1 MEIKDKESL
10 LFFGNITQPQIND
23 VARMNKSFESIY
35 NYYVGDE
42 FMYPS
47 IEASAK
53 EIKELQ
59 SKVESQLVNPKEE
72 YIEQD
77 VNLMSYLT
85 AEAEKLNV
93 SSSDNARA
101 LFILKEKVDPF
112 ILALKNYW
120 NRARPYQ
127 YAYFLKSDFHPLSAV
142 SAHTPA
148 YPSGHSI
155 QVTSWG
161 KMLEKKYPELQTEI
175 SNIVYSV
182 NQGRM
187 ALGVHFPSDIQF
199 GVSIAQYLN
208 NKGLLL

>member
-10 LFFGNITQPQIND
+10 LFYGNITQLQMNE

-47 IEASAK
+47 IEQSAN
-53 EIKELQ
+53 EIRELQ
-59 SKVESQLVNPKEE
+59 SKVESQIVSPKQE
-72 YIEQD
+72 YIQQD
-77 VNLMSYLT
+77 VNLMNYLT
-85 AEAEKLNV
+85 SEAEKLNI
-93 SSSDNARA
+93 SSSDNART
-101 LFILKEKVDPF
+101 LFILKEKVDPL

-127 YAYFLKSDFHPLSAV
+127 YAYFLKSNFHPLKAV
-142 SAHTPA
+142 SANTPA

-155 QVTSWG
+155 QVTCWS
-161 KMLEKKYPELQTEI
+161 KMLEKKYPELQTEL

>member
-1 MEIKDKESL
+1 MEIRDKESL
-10 LFFGNITQPQIND
+10 LFFGNLTEPQIND

-35 NYYVGDE
+35 NYFVGDE

-47 IEASAK
+47 IEQSAK
-53 EIKELQ
+53 EIKKLQ
-59 SKVESQLVNPKEE
+59 SKVESQSVNPKQE

-77 VNLMSYLT
+77 VNLINYLST
-85 AEAEKLNV
+85 QSEKLNI

-101 LFILKEKVDPF
+101 LFILKEKVNPL

-127 YAYFLKSDFHPLSAV
+127 YAYFLKSNFHPLKAV
-142 SAHTPA
+142 SAHSPA

-155 QVTSWG
+155 QVTCWA
-161 KMLEKKYPELQTEI
+161 KMLQQKYPELQTEL

-199 GVSIAQYLN
+199 GASIAQHLN